1 MNVIGHAA
9 LIIILGIVI
18 VVLLL
23 LSMII
28 RSYKKVPPN
37 QAMIIY
43 GFGGRRVVQGGGAF
57 VVPGLQNFRS
67 ISMTLM
73 SFDVVPEQP
82 MFSLQ
87 GIALTIEAVAQI
99 KIKSD
104 PRAVLT
110 ASEQFLDRAEDEKR
124 SMILHSVEGHLR
136 GIVGQLAVES
146 ILKTPDEINSKMR
159 ETCAED
165 LDKMGLEVVSF
176 TIKKVMDAKGYI
188 DSLGVPEIER
198 VRRDASIA
206 KAEAERDIAIRKAE
220 ADKSAAIALASATQQ
235 RVEAESAAQAKES
248 EYQKEL
254 QVKQATFKREV
265 ELQRAEADLAYEL
278 QQNKVKQQI
287 ITEQVRIAQVE
298 AEAQAKVREAEI
310 AVREKELA
318 ATVVKPAEAEKQAA
332 SVKAEAE
339 KIRLILQA
347 EAEAESVRKRGEADA
362 AAERARGEAKAQ
374 IARSTGFAEAEALEK
389 KAVAY
394 KQFTEAAVMVELLR
408 VLPEL
413 AERIARPLTNV
424 DKITVISQDGATSGV
439 NKVTGDI
446 AKMIA
451 QVPEL
456 AETLTGYPVSEML
469 QKLVQRPSA
478 LQVEGKAIAGDVG
491 NTGMAGAA
499 SAGVSAAAG
508 AGTTADASGDG
519 VA

>member
-1 MNVIGHAA
+1 MNAIGHAA
-9 LIIILGIVI
+9 VIIIVGIVV
-18 VVLLL
+18 VVLLIL
-23 LSMII
+23 GLIV

-37 QAMIIY
+37 KAAIIY

-57 VVPGLQNFRS
+57 VVPGLQSFRT

-87 GIALTIEAVAQI
+87 GIALSIEAVAQI

-104 PRAVLT
+104 PRAILT
-110 ASEQFLDRAEDEKR
+110 ASEQFLDRTEDERR
-124 SMILHSVEGHLR
+124 SIILHSVEGHLR
-136 GIVGQLAVES
+136 GIIGQLKVES
-146 ILKTPDEINSKMR
+146 ILKTPDEINGKMR

-188 DSLGVPEIER
+188 DNLGVPEIER

-206 KAEAERDIAIRKAE
+206 KAEAERDILIRKAD
-220 ADKSAAIALASATQQ
+220 ADRASAVAQASATQQ

-254 QVKQATFKREV
+254 QVKQAAFKKEV
-265 ELQRAEADLAYEL
+265 EVQRAEADLAYEL

-287 ITEQVRIAQVE
+287 IMEQVRISQVE
-298 AEAQAKVREAEI
+298 AEAKAKVKEAEI

-318 ATVVKPAEAEKQAA
+318 ASVIKPAEAEKQAA
-332 SVKAEAE
+332 SVKAEAD

-347 EAEAESVRKRGEADA
+347 EAEAESVRKRGEAEA
-362 AAERARGEAKAQ
+362 AAQQARGEAQAQ
-374 IARSTGFAEAEALEK
+374 VTRLAGIAEADALEK
-389 KAVAY
+389 KAEAY
-394 KQFTEAAVMVELLR
+394 KQFTQAAIMVELLR
-408 VLPEL
+408 MLPEM
-413 AERIARPLTNV
+413 ADKIARPLSQV
-424 DKITVISQDGATSGV
+424 DKITVISQDGATSGI

-451 QVPEL
+451 QVPQL
-456 AETLTGYPVSEML
+456 TETLTGYPVAEVL
-469 QKLVQRPSA
+469 QSLLHKSPQMGETATAAPAPTAPDASTGPMFSA
-478 LQVEGKAIAGDVG
+478 DVG
-491 NTGMAGAA
+491 
-499 SAGVSAAAG
+499 
-508 AGTTADASGDG
+508 
-519 VA
+519 